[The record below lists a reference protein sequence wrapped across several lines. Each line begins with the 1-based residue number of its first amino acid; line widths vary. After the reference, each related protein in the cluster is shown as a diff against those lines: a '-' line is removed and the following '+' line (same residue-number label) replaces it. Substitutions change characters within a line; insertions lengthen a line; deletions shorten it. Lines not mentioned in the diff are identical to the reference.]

1 MLHRLLPIVVAVC
14 LVPLTGC
21 EKTEP
26 APPDPA
32 PPVNPSAATDGKP
45 AVDEWVALFDGNT
58 LGKWERTDFSAG
70 SKPKVED
77 GKLIVPSGEV
87 TSGGTWKGDLVAN
100 VNYEIELDAMRVD
113 GADFFCA
120 LTFPVAERPCTLVM
134 GGWGGGITGLSSI
147 DGYDASENETS
158 EWVEY
163 KSEKWYKVRLRVTG
177 ENISAWIDGK
187 RYVNIDV
194 ADRDLSIRIEVESSR
209 PLGIATYQTTG
220 AYRNLRMKKI
230 DPKAKYD
237 EGEPLDDPINDPVE

>member
-1 MLHRLLPIVVAVC
+1 MLHRLLPIVAVVC
-14 LVPLTGC
+14 LVVLAGC
-21 EKTEP
+21 EKS
-26 APPDPA
+26 DPA
-32 PPVNPSAATDGKP
+32 PPPQPQVNPPASTDDASKND
-45 AVDEWVALFDGNT
+45 AWVSLFDGKT

-77 GKLIVPSGEV
+77 GKLVVPAGEV
-87 TSGGTWKGDLVAN
+87 MSGVTWKGDLVAK
-100 VNYEIELDAMRVD
+100 VDYEIELEAMRVD

-120 LTFPVAERPCTLVM
+120 LTFPVTDKPCTLVM

-147 DGYDASENETS
+147 DGYDASENDTS

-163 KSEKWYKVRLRVTG
+163 KSDKWYKVRLRVTN

-187 RYVNIDV
+187 RYVDIDIV
-194 ADRDLSIRIEVESSR
+194 DRELSIRIEVESSR

-230 DPKAKYD
+230 DPEAPYD
-237 EGEPLDDPINDPVE
+237 KGEAIDDPINDP